1 MDSLADNPYLPR
13 SRGPA
18 APAPASTAAPNT
30 PTTHTAHTTPEGLV
44 RLSGG
49 AALARAVQA
58 LHDGPL
64 FGMAGFQFATYY
76 EAIRAAGMQH
86 WLINDE
92 RSAMFAADAWARVTN
107 RPAVVDATLGPGATN
122 LVSGLVESLNA
133 GIPAVVLVG
142 DAHREHA
149 GKNMTQE
156 GRQVEILR
164 PAVKELLRAEHIRRL
179 PELVGRAFDLA
190 RRGRP
195 GPVVIDVPED
205 VAHDTWDFDPAVF
218 TALASRGRPLKPRP
232 GAGPLA
238 AAAAAV
244 SAAQR
249 PVLLVGGGIHLSGAH
264 AALARFAR
272 AQAIPVAHTL
282 SGKGAIAC
290 SDPLS
295 LGVFGRYSRIA
306 NDAITASD
314 CLVVVGCK
322 LGEIAT
328 RRYALLP
335 PQVPVVQID
344 IDAAEFGRTGVH
356 GIALWADA
364 AEGLD
369 DLAAACR
376 TPAATLCARQARLE
390 EAQAQMAAWRA
401 SAAPRM
407 DSDAAP
413 INVARLLR
421 GINEVLPEDG
431 IVIAD
436 GGFAAHWSGLF
447 FETRRASRQ
456 FIANRGFA
464 SIGYGLPAA
473 LGAQLAARP
482 RKVIA
487 LTGDGGLNMSLGE
500 LETARRMGLP
510 FVLVVLNNAASGYVK
525 AMQHAMFGPGHYQS
539 SELSEIDYAALART
553 VGCHG
558 LRVERP
564 EQLAPALR
572 EALSQTDRPTLVDV
586 VVTRDPAQMLPG
598 IDERGLAMKAGDR
611 PI

>member
-1 MDSLADNPYLPR
+1 MDTAVNPYLD
-13 SRGPA
+13 S
-18 APAPASTAAPNT
+18 PAPGTAPLASADK
-30 PTTHTAHTTPEGLV
+30 L
-44 RLSGG
+44 RLTGG
-49 AALARAVQA
+49 AALAKAVQV

-76 EAIRAAGMQH
+76 EAIRASGMKH

-122 LVSGLVESLNA
+122 LVSGLVEALNA

-142 DAHREHA
+142 DAHRLHA

-164 PAVKELLRAEHIRRL
+164 PAVKDLLRVEHVQRI

-205 VAHDTWDFDPAVF
+205 VAHESWDFDPAEF
-218 TALASRGRPLKPRP
+218 DALWLRGRPLKPR
-232 GAGPLA
+232 ASAAQVA
-238 AAAAAV
+238 AAAEAI

-249 PVLLVGGGIHLSGAH
+249 PVLLVGGGIHLSTAYES
-264 AALARFAR
+264 LARFAN
-272 AQAIPVAHTL
+272 AQKIPVAHTL

-295 LGVFGRYSRIA
+295 LGVFGRYSRVA
-306 NDAITASD
+306 NDLIAASD

-335 PQVPVVQID
+335 AGVPVVQID

-356 GIALWADA
+356 GIALWSDA

-369 DLAAACR
+369 DLALACR
-376 TPAATLCARQARLE
+376 PTPDTLQARQTRIDEARVLL
-390 EAQAQMAAWRA
+390 AQWRA
-401 SAAPRM
+401 SAAQRI
-407 DSDAAP
+407 DSEATP

-421 GINEVLPEDG
+421 GVNEVLPEDG
-431 IVIAD
+431 VLIAD

-447 FETRRASRQ
+447 FDTQRAARQ
-456 FIANRGFA
+456 FVANRGFA

-473 LGAQLAARP
+473 LGAQLAAGQR
-482 RKVIA
+482 RVIA

-500 LETARRMGLP
+500 LETARRMGVP

-539 SELSEIDYAALART
+539 SELSEIDYAALARA

-558 LRVERP
+558 IRVDRP
-564 EQLAPALR
+564 DQLEHALR
-572 EALSQTDRPTLVDV
+572 QALAQTDRPTLVDV
-586 VVTRDPAQMLPG
+586 VITRDPAQMLPG
-598 IDERGLAMKAGDR
+598 IDERGMAMKAGDR

>member
-1 MDSLADNPYLPR
+1 MNSVANPYL
-13 SRGPA
+13 
-18 APAPASTAAPNT
+18 APEAIDPPESSAPGT
-30 PTTHTAHTTPEGLV
+30 V
-44 RLSGG
+44 RLTGG
-49 AALARAVQA
+49 AALARAIRV

-76 EAIRAAGMQH
+76 EAIRTSGMKH

-107 RPAVVDATLGPGATN
+107 RPAVVDGTLGPGATN

-142 DAHREHA
+142 DAHRQHA

-156 GRQVEILR
+156 GRQVDILR
-164 PAVKELLRAEHIRRL
+164 PAVKDLLRVEHIRRI

-205 VAHDTWDFDPAVF
+205 IAHDTWDFEVAEFD
-218 TALASRGRPLKPRP
+218 ALAQRGKPLKPRP
-232 GAGPLA
+232 DPGALEM
-238 AAAAAV
+238 AAAV
-244 SAAQR
+244 ISGAQR
-249 PVLLVGGGIHLSGAH
+249 PVLLVGGGIHLSA
-264 AALARFAR
+264 AYEALANFAR
-272 AQAIPVAHTL
+272 AQRIPIAHTL

-295 LGVFGRYSRIA
+295 LGVFGRYSRVA
-306 NDAITASD
+306 NDFITGSD
-314 CLVVVGCK
+314 CLIVVGCK

-328 RRYALLP
+328 RRYSLLP
-335 PQVPVVQID
+335 SGVPVIQID
-344 IDAAEFGRTGVH
+344 IEPQEFGRTGVH

-364 AEGLD
+364 SAGLV
-369 DLAAACR
+369 DLGSACR
-376 TPAATLCARQARLE
+376 TTPATLLARQSQLC
-390 EAQAQMAAWRA
+390 EAHEQLAQWRV
-401 SAAPRM
+401 SAAQRI
-407 DSDAAP
+407 DSEASP

-421 GINEVLPEDG
+421 GINEVLPKDG

-447 FETRRASRQ
+447 FDTRRAGRH
-456 FIANRGFA
+456 FVANRGFA

-473 LGAQLAARP
+473 LGAQLAAGTRH
-482 RKVIA
+482 VIA

-500 LETARRMGLP
+500 LETARRLGLS

-525 AMQHAMFGPGHYQS
+525 AMQHAMFGPGNYQS
-539 SELSEIDYAALART
+539 SELSDIDYAALART

-558 LRVERP
+558 IRVERP
-564 EQLAPALR
+564 DQLEAALR
-572 EALSQTDRPTLVDV
+572 DALAQTDRPTLVDV

-598 IDERGLAMKAGDR
+598 IDERGMAMKAGDR

>member
-1 MDSLADNPYLPR
+1 MNMSQNPYLDQAA
-13 SRGPA
+13 SGTGPD
-18 APAPASTAAPNT
+18 APAERWRMT
-30 PTTHTAHTTPEGLV
+30 
-44 RLSGG
+44 GG
-49 AALARAVQA
+49 AALAKAVQI

-76 EAIRAAGMQH
+76 EAIRASGMRH

-142 DAHREHA
+142 DAHRLHA

-164 PAVKELLRAEHIRRL
+164 PAVKELLRVEHVQRI
-179 PELVGRAFDLA
+179 PELIGRAFDLA

-195 GPVVIDVPED
+195 GPVVVDVPED
-205 VAHDTWDFDPAVF
+205 VAHESWDFDPAEF
-218 TALASRGRPLKPRP
+218 TALAQRGTPLRPR
-232 GAGPLA
+232 ASA
-238 AAAAAV
+238 AQVSAAAAV
-244 SAAQR
+244 IATAQR
-249 PVLLVGGGIHLSGAH
+249 PVLLVGGGVHLSGAYV
-264 AALARFAR
+264 ALARFAIS
-272 AQAIPVAHTL
+272 QKIPVAHTL

-295 LGVFGRYSRIA
+295 LGIFGRYSRVA
-306 NDAITASD
+306 NDLITDSD
-314 CLVVVGCK
+314 CLIVVGCK

-335 PQVPVVQID
+335 PAARVVQID

-369 DLAAACR
+369 DLSNACQP
-376 TPAATLCARQARLE
+376 TPEILSARQSRIDHTRGLH
-390 EAQAQMAAWRA
+390 AQWRA
-401 SAAPRM
+401 SASPRI
-407 DSDAAP
+407 DSEASP

-431 IVIAD
+431 ILIAD

-447 FETRRASRQ
+447 FDTKTASRQ
-456 FIANRGFA
+456 FVANRGFA

-473 LGAQLAARP
+473 LGAQLAAGP
-482 RKVIA
+482 RRVIS

-500 LETARRMGLP
+500 LETARRMGVPL
-510 FVLVVLNNAASGYVK
+510 VLVVLNNAASGYVK
-525 AMQHAMFGPGHYQS
+525 AMQHAMFGPGSYQS
-539 SELSEIDYAALART
+539 SELSEIDYAALARA

-558 LRVERP
+558 IRVERP
-564 EQLAPALR
+564 DQLDAALR
-572 EALSQTDRPTLVDV
+572 EALAQTKRPTLVDV

-598 IDERGLAMKAGDR
+598 IDERGMAMKAGDR

>member
-1 MDSLADNPYLPR
+1 MDTDANPYLDV
-13 SRGPA
+13 PA
-18 APAPASTAAPNT
+18 ADTAAT
-30 PTTHTAHTTPEGLV
+30 AVPTN
-44 RLSGG
+44 RLRLTGG
-49 AALARAVQA
+49 AALAKAIQV

-76 EAIRAAGMQH
+76 EAIRTSGMRH

-142 DAHREHA
+142 DAHRLHA

-156 GRQVEILR
+156 GRQVDILR
-164 PAVKELLRAEHIRRL
+164 PAVKELLRVEHVQRI

-205 VAHDTWDFDPAVF
+205 VAHESWDFDPEEF
-218 TALASRGRPLKPRP
+218 DALARRGKPLKTR
-232 GAGPLA
+232 ASA
-238 AAAAAV
+238 AQVATAV
-244 SAAQR
+244 EAISAAQR
-249 PVLLVGGGIHLSGAH
+249 PVLLVGGGVHLSGAYES
-264 AALARFAR
+264 LASFAR
-272 AQAIPVAHTL
+272 SQKIPVAHTL

-290 SDPLS
+290 NDPLS
-295 LGVFGRYSRIA
+295 LGVFGRYSRVA
-306 NDAITASD
+306 NDLITDSD
-314 CLVVVGCK
+314 CLIVVGCK

-335 PQVPVVQID
+335 KGVPVVQID
-344 IDAAEFGRTGVH
+344 IDASEFGRTGVN
-356 GIALWADA
+356 GIALWSDA

-369 DLAAACR
+369 DLAQACLP
-376 TPAATLCARQARLE
+376 TPETLRARQGRIDGSHVLLS
-390 EAQAQMAAWRA
+390 QWRA
-401 SAAPRM
+401 SAAQRI
-407 DSDAAP
+407 DSEASP

-421 GINEVLPEDG
+421 AVNEVLPEDG
-431 IVIAD
+431 ILIAD
-436 GGFAAHWSGLF
+436 GGFATHWSGLF
-447 FETRRASRQ
+447 FDTKKAARQ
-456 FIANRGFA
+456 FVANRGFA

-473 LGAQLAARP
+473 LGAQLAAGSR
-482 RKVIA
+482 RVIS

-500 LETARRMGLP
+500 LETARRMGVPLI
-510 FVLVVLNNAASGYVK
+510 LVVLNNAASGYVK
-525 AMQHAMFGPGHYQS
+525 AMQHAMFGPGNYQS
-539 SELSEIDYAALART
+539 SELSEIDYAALAEA
-553 VGCHG
+553 VGCFG

-564 EQLAPALR
+564 DLLESALR
-572 EALSQTDRPTLVDV
+572 MALAQTDRPTLVDV

-598 IDERGLAMKAGDR
+598 IDERGMAMKAGDR

>member
-1 MDSLADNPYLPR
+1 MNPYLAPSAADCAEPR
-13 SRGPA
+13 AAAGSQDTLTQ
-18 APAPASTAAPNT
+18 APAVAAAEPVT
-30 PTTHTAHTTPEGLV
+30 SV
-44 RLSGG
+44 RLTGG
-49 AALARAVQA
+49 AALARAVRT

-76 EAIRAAGMQH
+76 EAMRALGMSH

-107 RPAVVDATLGPGATN
+107 RPAVVDGTLGPGATN

-142 DAHREHA
+142 DAHRQHA

-164 PAVKELLRAEHIRRL
+164 PAVKELLRVEHIRRI

-190 RRGRP
+190 CRGRP
-195 GPVVIDVPED
+195 GPVAIDVPED
-205 VAHDTWDFDPAVF
+205 IAHDSWDFEFAEFD
-218 TALASRGRPLKPRP
+218 ALVGRGRPLRSRP
-232 GAGPLA
+232 DPLA
-238 AAAAAV
+238 LQDAAALLARAK
-244 SAAQR
+244 R
-249 PVLLVGGGIHLSGAH
+249 PVLLAGGGIHLSGAH
-264 AALARFAR
+264 AALAEFAR
-272 AQAIPVAHTL
+272 AQCMPVAHTL

-290 SDPLS
+290 RDPLS
-295 LGVFGRYSRIA
+295 LGVFGRYSRVA
-306 NDAITASD
+306 NDFITRSD

-328 RRYALLP
+328 RRYTLLP
-335 PQVPVVQID
+335 AGVPVIQID
-344 IDAAEFGRTGVH
+344 IEAGEFGRTGVH
-356 GIALWADA
+356 SVALWADA
-364 AEGLD
+364 AAGLA
-369 DLAAACR
+369 DLGQVCR
-376 TPAATLCARQARLE
+376 PDEVMLQARRAQLD
-390 EAQAQMAAWRA
+390 EAQAQHVEWRA
-401 SAAPRM
+401 AASQRIDSEAAPV
-407 DSDAAP
+407 
-413 INVARLLR
+413 NVARLLR
-421 GINEVLPEDG
+421 GINEVLPDDG

-447 FETRRASRQ
+447 LDTKRAGRA
-456 FIANRGFA
+456 FVANRGFA

-473 LGAQLAARP
+473 LGAQLAAGVR
-482 RKVIA
+482 RVVA

-500 LETARRMGLP
+500 LETARRMQLP

-539 SELSEIDYAALART
+539 SELSEIDYAALARA

-558 LRVERP
+558 IRVERP
-564 EQLAPALR
+564 EQIEAALR
-572 EALSQTDRPTLVDV
+572 EALAHSGGPTLLDV

>member
-1 MDSLADNPYLPR
+1 MDKIQNPYLSAEPA
-13 SRGPA
+13 GEA
-18 APAPASTAAPNT
+18 APAQAGPLHLT
-30 PTTHTAHTTPEGLV
+30 
-44 RLSGG
+44 GG
-49 AALARAVQA
+49 AALAKAVQM

-76 EAIRAAGMQH
+76 DAIRTSGMRH

-92 RSAMFAADAWARVTN
+92 RSAMFAADAWARVAN

-133 GIPAVVLVG
+133 GIPVVVLVG

-164 PAVKELLRAEHIRRL
+164 PAVKELLRVEHIRRI

-205 VAHDTWDFDPAVF
+205 IAHASWDFDAAQF
-218 TALASRGRPLKPRP
+218 DALRSRGTPLRPRP
-232 GAGPLA
+232 DAARLADA
-238 AAAAAV
+238 AAVV

-249 PVLLVGGGIHLSGAH
+249 PVLLVGGGIHLSGAYD
-264 AALARFAR
+264 ALAQFAR
-272 AQAIPVAHTL
+272 AQNVPIAHTL

-295 LGVFGRYSRIA
+295 LGVFGRYSRVA
-306 NDAITASD
+306 NDFITGSD
-314 CLVVVGCK
+314 CLIVVGCK

-335 PQVPVVQID
+335 PHVPVVQID
-344 IDAAEFGRTGVH
+344 IESAEFGRTGVQ

-364 AEGLD
+364 AQGLA
-369 DLAAACR
+369 DLNTACH
-376 TPAATLCARQARLE
+376 PSEATLRARHMQLE
-390 EAQAQMAAWRA
+390 
-401 SAAPRM
+401 SAAVALSQWRLDAAQRT
-407 DSDAAP
+407 DSDATP

-421 GINEVLPEDG
+421 GINEVLPADG

-447 FETRRASRQ
+447 FDTKTAARQ
-456 FIANRGFA
+456 FVANRGFA

-473 LGAQLAARP
+473 IGTQLAAGQR
-482 RKVIA
+482 RVVA

-500 LETARRMGLP
+500 LETARRIGLP

-525 AMQHAMFGPGHYQS
+525 AMQHAMFGPGNYQS

-558 LRVERP
+558 IRVERP
-564 EQLAPALR
+564 DQLEAALR
-572 EALSQTDRPTLVDV
+572 EALAQTDRPTLVDV

>member
-1 MDSLADNPYLPR
+1 MDNTINPYLAPTAQA
-13 SRGPA
+13 SAPTSVDSPA
-18 APAPASTAAPNT
+18 FGNVLRMT
-30 PTTHTAHTTPEGLV
+30 
-44 RLSGG
+44 GG
-49 AALARAVQA
+49 AALAKAVQM

-76 EAIRAAGMQH
+76 EAIRATGMQH

-142 DAHREHA
+142 DAHRLHA

-164 PAVKELLRAEHIRRL
+164 PAVKELLRVEYVQRI
-179 PELVGRAFDLA
+179 PEMVGRAFDLA
-190 RRGRP
+190 TRGRP

-205 VAHDTWDFDPAVF
+205 VAHELCDFDPAEF
-218 TALASRGRPLKPRP
+218 EALAQRGKPLKPRAS
-232 GAGPLA
+232 AGQIEA
-238 AAAAAV
+238 AAQAI

-249 PVLLVGGGIHLSGAH
+249 PVLLVGGGVHLSGAYD
-264 AALARFAR
+264 ALARFAR
-272 AQAIPVAHTL
+272 SQKILVAHTL
-282 SGKGAIAC
+282 SGKGAMAC

-295 LGVFGRYSRIA
+295 LGVFGRYSRVA
-306 NDAITASD
+306 NELITQSD

-335 PQVPVVQID
+335 KSVPVVQID
-344 IDAAEFGRTGVH
+344 IDASEFGRTGVH
-356 GIALWADA
+356 GIALWSDA

-369 DLAAACR
+369 DLAKACS
-376 TPAATLCARQARLE
+376 TTNATLQARQGRVE
-390 EAQAQMAAWRA
+390 EARNLLAEWRV
-401 SAAPRM
+401 SAAARI
-407 DSDAAP
+407 DSDATP

-421 GINEVLPEDG
+421 GINEVLPQDG
-431 IVIAD
+431 VLIAD

-447 FETRRASRQ
+447 FDTKTAARQ
-456 FIANRGFA
+456 FVANRGFA

-473 LGAQLAARP
+473 IGAQLAAGKR
-482 RKVIA
+482 RVIA

-500 LETARRMGLP
+500 LETARRMGVP

-525 AMQHAMFGPGHYQS
+525 AMQHAMFGAGHYQS
-539 SELSEIDYAALART
+539 SELSEIDYAALARA

-564 EQLAPALR
+564 DELEPALR
-572 EALSQTDRPTLVDV
+572 QALAHTDRPTLVDV

-598 IDERGLAMKAGDR
+598 IDERGMAMKSGDR

>member
-1 MDSLADNPYLPR
+1 MDSAVANPYLPAEPA
-13 SRGPA
+13 SQPA
-18 APAPASTAAPNT
+18 ATPAPPQAP
-30 PTTHTAHTTPEGLV
+30 AGML
-44 RLSGG
+44 RLTGG
-49 AALARAVQA
+49 AALARAVKV

-76 EAIRAAGMQH
+76 EAMRESGMPH

-107 RPAVVDATLGPGATN
+107 RPAVVDGTLGPGATN

-133 GIPAVVLVG
+133 GIPVVVLVG
-142 DAHREHA
+142 DAHRQHA

-156 GRQVEILR
+156 GRQLEILR
-164 PAVKELLRAEHIRRL
+164 PAVKELLRVEHIQRI
-179 PELVGRAFDLA
+179 PEMVGRAFDLA

-205 VAHDTWDFDPAVF
+205 IAHEIGEFDPQVF
-218 TALASRGRPLKPRP
+218 ETLAQRGEPLKPRP
-232 GAGPLA
+232 GAAALA
-238 AAAAAV
+238 QAATVV

-249 PVLLVGGGIHLSGAH
+249 PVLLVGGGIHLAGAH
-264 AALARFAR
+264 EALARFAR
-272 AQAIPVAHTL
+272 AQKMPIAHTL

-306 NDAITASD
+306 NDFITSSD

-328 RRYALLP
+328 RRYTLLP
-335 PQVPVVQID
+335 AGVPVVQID
-344 IDAAEFGRTGVH
+344 IDASEFGRTGVH

-364 AEGLD
+364 AEGLA
-369 DLAAACR
+369 DLEHACQASA
-376 TPAATLCARQARLE
+376 PVLQARQLRLDEARVQL
-390 EAQAQMAAWRA
+390 AQWRVA
-401 SAAPRM
+401 AAPRM
-407 DSDAAP
+407 DSEASP

-447 FETRRASRQ
+447 LETRRASRQ
-456 FIANRGFA
+456 FVANRGFA

-473 LGAQLAARP
+473 LGAQLAAGSR
-482 RKVIA
+482 RVIA

-500 LETARRMGLP
+500 LETARRMRLP

-558 LRVERP
+558 IRVERP
-564 EQLAPALR
+564 EQLEAALR
-572 EALSQTDRPTLVDV
+572 EALAQTDRPTLLDV